1 MTKSDMSSPH
11 DELREARLAR
21 GLTQKE
27 LAAELGI
34 AQTTLSAY
42 ECGARSIPDG
52 LIYKIKEMIP
62 EELGTA
68 ATGDELRALRI
79 SRGLIIKDL
88 ASALNIPQSTLVS
101 YETGR
106 TSVPR
111 GLFER
116 IQNLF
121 PELPGQ
127 DTESVPSMQTKKVQE
142 SFTELPD
149 QVAERKPRKQFK
161 RVKKLLSELPDLP
174 SEEDIE
180 AESHNLTP
188 GEQLKRLR
196 ISRGLSK
203 TDLAKALH
211 LSHVMI
217 HYYET
222 GKKKIPDGLIE
233 KIETMFPCESAQSN
247 PGKELKKLRQSL
259 GLTQEQLGAVLGITH
274 HAVSHYETGRTPVP
288 NGLLSMMKRLK
299 K

>member
-42 ECGARSIPDG
+42 ERGARRIPNG

-161 RVKKLLSELPDLP
+161 RP
-174 SEEDIE
+174 SC
-180 AESHNLTP
+180 LTC
-188 GEQLKRLR
+188 
-196 ISRGLSK
+196 
-203 TDLAKALH
+203 H
-211 LSHVMI
+211 L
-217 HYYET
+217 
-222 GKKKIPDGLIE
+222 KKILKLNLI
-233 KIETMFPCESAQSN
+233 I
-247 PGKELKKLRQSL
+247 
-259 GLTQEQLGAVLGITH
+259 
-274 HAVSHYETGRTPVP
+274 SHPE
-288 NGLLSMMKRLK
+288 NN
-299 K
+299 

>member
-79 SRGLIIKDL
+79 SRGLI
-88 ASALNIPQSTLVS
+88 
-101 YETGR
+101 TGR

-222 GKKKIPDGLIE
+222 GKKKIPDGLI
-233 KIETMFPCESAQSN
+233 FPCESAQSN

>member
-1 MTKSDMSSPH
+1 MKKSGSHSIQ
-11 DELREARLAR
+11 DELREIRLAR

-27 LAAELGI
+27 LASALGI

-42 ECGARSIPDG
+42 ERGVLRIPDG
-52 LIYKIKEMIP
+52 LIYKINEMFP

-68 ATGDELRALRI
+68 ATGEELRALRI

-111 GLFER
+111 GLVER

-121 PELPGQ
+121 PQLPDQ
-127 DTESVPSMQTKKVQE
+127 DTESVPCLQIKKNQKLLA
-142 SFTELPD
+142 ELPD
-149 QVAERKPRKQFK
+149 QSTDIKPRKQFK
-161 RVKKLLSELPDLP
+161 RVKKLLSELPDLAT
-174 SEEDIE
+174 EEDID
-180 AESHNLTP
+180 AEPHNLN
-188 GEQLKRLR
+188 
-196 ISRGLSK
+196 
-203 TDLAKALH
+203 LAKALH

-259 GLTQEQLGAVLGITH
+259 GLTQEQLGAILGITH

>member
-1 MTKSDMSSPH
+1 MTKSDMCSPH

-42 ECGARSIPDG
+42 ERGARRIPNG

-79 SRGLIIKDL
+79 SRGLYIKDL

-149 QVAERKPRKQFK
+149 QVTERKPRKQFK

-174 SEEDIE
+174 TEEDFE
-180 AESHNLTP
+180 AEPHNLTP
-188 GEQLKRLR
+188 GEQLKHLR
-196 ISRGLSK
+196 ISLGLSK

-222 GKKKIPDGLIE
+222 EKKKIPDGLIE
-233 KIETMFPCESAQSN
+233 IIEEMFPCESAPTNS
-247 PGKELKKLRQSL
+247 GTELKKLRQSL
-259 GLTQEQLGAVLGITH
+259 GLTQEQLGTILGITH
-274 HAVSHYETGRTPVP
+274 VAVSNYETGRTPVP
-288 NGLLSMMKRLK
+288 SGLISMIKKLK

>member
-1 MTKSDMSSPH
+1 MKKSGLHSIQ
-11 DELREARLAR
+11 DELREIRLAR

-27 LAAELGI
+27 LASALGI
-34 AQTTLSAY
+34 AQSTLSAY
-42 ECGARSIPDG
+42 ERGVLRIPDG
-52 LIYKIKEMIP
+52 LICKIKGMFP
-62 EELGTA
+62 EELGPA
-68 ATGDELRALRI
+68 ATGEELKALRI
-79 SRGLIIKDL
+79 SRGLSINEL
-88 ASALNIPQSTLVS
+88 ASALNIPQSTLVT

-111 GLFER
+111 GLVER

-121 PELPGQ
+121 PELPDQ
-127 DTESVPSMQTKKVQE
+127 DTESVPCLQIKKIQKLLA
-142 SFTELPD
+142 ELPD
-149 QVAERKPRKQFK
+149 QSTNIKPRKQFK

-259 GLTQEQLGAVLGITH
+259 GLTQEQLGAILGITH